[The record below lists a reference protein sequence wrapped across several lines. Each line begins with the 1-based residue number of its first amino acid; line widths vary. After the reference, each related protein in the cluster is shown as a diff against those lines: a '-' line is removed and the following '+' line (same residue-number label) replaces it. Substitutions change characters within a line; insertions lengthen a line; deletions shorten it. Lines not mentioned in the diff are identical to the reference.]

1 MFTQLDIINIG
12 CDLGCKLWLFQQLRS
27 LGTDLTVLAEEETAV
42 SLTDTWMGREA
53 GLKMGK
59 PGIRFSGFTQERKR
73 NYPQRYISI
82 TGLITPS
89 IIPY

>member
-12 CDLGCKLWLFQQLRS
+12 CDLGCKLWLSQQLRS

-42 SLTDTWMGREA
+42 SLTDTRMGREA
-53 GLKMGK
+53 GLKKGE
-59 PGIRFSGFTQERKR
+59 PGIRFSGFTQKRKQ